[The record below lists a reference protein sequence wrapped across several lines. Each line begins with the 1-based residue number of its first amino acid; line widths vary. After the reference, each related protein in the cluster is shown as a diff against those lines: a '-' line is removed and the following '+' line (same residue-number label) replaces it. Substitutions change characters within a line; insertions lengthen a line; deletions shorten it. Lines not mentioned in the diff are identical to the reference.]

1 MASLIQVR
9 DLLALRGR
17 MEAAQ
22 ISQTLNTPQ
31 PMINAMLKQLESR
44 EKQCG
49 FRKNLT
55 AVFPAVVKAA
65 RKEKPVC
72 TNGGRCVNLVSL
84 PVLKARYAF
93 ASGLFC
99 VRLSIKMQ
107 PLQRDVSSSESV
119 SQG

>member
-31 PMINAMLKQLESR
+31 PMINAMLQQLESMG
-44 EKQCG
+44 K
-49 FRKNLT
+49 
-55 AVFPAVVKAA
+55 AVRIQEEPDGCLSGSCKAA

-72 TNGGRCVNLVSL
+72 ASGGRCVNLYSIACFGKPGMRL
-84 PVLKARYAF
+84 HP
-93 ASGLFC
+93 GFC
-99 VRLSIKMQ
+99 VRLSIKCN
-107 PLQRDVSSSESV
+107 SCSTA
-119 SQG
+119 

>member
-31 PMINAMLKQLESR
+31 PMINAMLQQLESMG
-44 EKQCG
+44 K
-49 FRKNLT
+49 
-55 AVFPAVVKAA
+55 AVRIQEEPDGCLSGSCKAA

-72 TNGGRCVNLVSL
+72 ASGGRCVNLTPP

-93 ASGLFC
+93 ASGLLRAAFH
-99 VRLSIKMQ
+99 KMQ